1 MTPEQLT
8 AAKELMVHGPMLL
21 VIILVAIAFII
32 IATAKFKLHPFL
44 ALLLAAYGV
53 AFAVNMPAQFVG
65 NVIAQG
71 FGNIMASIGLV
82 IVAGT
87 IIGTILER
95 SGAALKMA
103 EVVLGWVGIKR
114 SPLAMSIIGY
124 ITSIPVFCDS
134 GFVILT
140 PLNKGLAKRA
150 GIPIAVMSVALSTG
164 LFSTHTLVPPT
175 PGPIA
180 AAGNVGADL
189 GLVIFIGMVVAIPA
203 ALVGLWW
210 AYRVGK
216 RIPSSLD
223 TPDANDEQIKEQY
236 QNLPSA
242 IASFAPLVVP
252 ILLIGLASVIKYIH
266 YSGIGSNW
274 FTFLG
279 YPLNALIIGV
289 LLSLFL
295 LPKFDEETLMDWF
308 GQGIKD
314 SAIILV
320 ITGAGGCFGAVLA
333 NTPIADYIKT
343 FSGISL
349 FGGVFVLLLPFM
361 IAALLKSAQGSST
374 VALVTTSALL
384 APMLPQLGLTSA
396 MDLTLVVMAIGAGA
410 MTVSHVNDS
419 YFWVVTQFSGLKVTD
434 AYKSQTLATLFQG
447 LATIITTM
455 VLFLIFHH

>member
-8 AAKELMVHGPMLL
+8 AAKEVMVHGPMLL
-21 VIILVAIAFII
+21 VIVLLAIVFII
-32 IATAKFKLHPFL
+32 VSTAKFKVHPFI

-53 AFAVNMPAQFVG
+53 AFSTRMPVQFIG

-71 FGNIMASIGLV
+71 FGNLMTYIGLV

-87 IIGTILER
+87 IIGTIMER

-103 EVVLGWVGIKR
+103 QVVLSWVGIKR

-134 GFVILT
+134 GYVILT
-140 PLNKGLAKRA
+140 PLNKALAKKA
-150 GIPIAVMSVALSTG
+150 GVPLTVMSVALATG
-164 LFSTHTLVPPT
+164 LYATHTLVPPT

-189 GLVIFIGMVVAIPA
+189 GLVIFIGMIVSIPA

-216 RIPSSLD
+216 EITSTFDNS
-223 TPDANDEQIKEQY
+223 DATYEKLTAEHKK
-236 QNLPSA
+236 LPGG
-242 IASFAPLVVP
+242 IVSFAPIVIP
-252 ILLIGLASVIKYIH
+252 IILIGLASVIKFTKYT
-266 YSGIGSNW
+266 GIGSDW

-279 YPLNALIIGV
+279 FPLNALIIGV
-289 LLSLFL
+289 LLSLLL
-295 LPKFDEETLMDWF
+295 LPRFDEETLMNWF

-320 ITGAGGCFGAVLA
+320 ITGAGGALGTVLA
-333 NTPIADYIKT
+333 NTPIADYIK
-343 FSGISL
+343 SLAGGGL
-349 FGGVFVLLLPFM
+349 FGGPFVLLLPFI
-361 IAALLKSAQGSST
+361 IAALLKTAQGSST
-374 VALVTTSALL
+374 VSLVTTSALL
-384 APMLPQLGLTSA
+384 APMLPLLGMTSPL
-396 MDLTLVVMAIGAGA
+396 DLTLVVMAIGAGA

-419 YFWVVTQFSGLKVTD
+419 YFWVVSQFSGLKVTD
-434 AYKSQTLATLFQG
+434 AYKAQTAATFFEG
-447 LATIITTM
+447 LATIVTTM
-455 VLFLIFHH
+455 VIFIIFHR